1 MCITAAKAI
10 SSYAEEKGLSEE
22 YIIPTMGE
30 TEMFIQEAVAVG
42 LKAIEQG
49 VARIKRTKEELRE
62 LASSAIKKSQ
72 EITKLH
78 MEKGFIQPPPE

>member
-10 SSYAEEKGLSEE
+10 SNYAEERGLNEE

-49 VARIKRTKEELRE
+49 VARIKRSKEELRE

-72 EITKLH
+72 GITKLH